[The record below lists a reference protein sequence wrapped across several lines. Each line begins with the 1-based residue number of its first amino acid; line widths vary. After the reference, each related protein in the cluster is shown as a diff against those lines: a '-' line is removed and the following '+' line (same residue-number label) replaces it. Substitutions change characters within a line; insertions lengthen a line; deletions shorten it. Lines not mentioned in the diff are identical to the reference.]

1 MENNYYNEI
10 IKNSKHIRGGIAMKG
25 NSKWKK
31 LVTVALAG
39 TMALSALTGCGNQET
54 SENSTS
60 SATGTVSESNN
71 GSDSAAKVNL
81 TMAWWGNQVRN
92 EATQNALDKYH
103 ELNPNVTVD
112 GQFYQWNDYW
122 GKLSTSAA
130 GKTMPDVIQM
140 DYFYIDQYVQ
150 NNQLLDLTP
159 YIESGALDVSNIS
172 DNVLAMGEIG
182 DGNYG
187 IAAGLNAGCLL
198 YNKTL
203 LDENGITMKDN
214 MTLDEFIEV
223 AKEVTEKTGYR
234 ANLMSLSVYY
244 GYWSRANDL
253 QLKDGKLAGDSAAA
267 YEPYF
272 QLLVDAINDGWHISA
287 KDGIQ
292 QTTAVEQDPMVYGS
306 SPETMSWCAVVTS
319 NMLTSYQNAAPEG
332 MEIGITTIPT
342 SDVKKSNYLKPSQFF
357 CVSADT
363 ANPDEAVA
371 LLNYLINS
379 EDANSF
385 LLGERG
391 VPASSVIS
399 EYVAGK
405 TDAKSAEAMDYINNV
420 ITPNCSP
427 IDPPSPEGYSMVD
440 DVMKKA
446 EEKIQYG
453 EITAQQAAEEYYNK
467 GIEVLGAK

>member
-1 MENNYYNEI
+1 
-10 IKNSKHIRGGIAMKG
+10 MKG

-203 LDENGITMKDN
+203 LDENGMQI
-214 MTLDEFIEV
+214 
-223 AKEVTEKTGYR
+223 R
-234 ANLMSLSVYY
+234 
-244 GYWSRANDL
+244 R
-253 QLKDGKLAGDSAAA
+253 
-267 YEPYF
+267 
-272 QLLVDAINDGWHISA
+272 
-287 KDGIQ
+287 
-292 QTTAVEQDPMVYGS
+292 
-306 SPETMSWCAVVTS
+306 
-319 NMLTSYQNAAPEG
+319 
-332 MEIGITTIPT
+332 
-342 SDVKKSNYLKPSQFF
+342 
-357 CVSADT
+357 
-363 ANPDEAVA
+363 
-371 LLNYLINS
+371 
-379 EDANSF
+379 
-385 LLGERG
+385 
-391 VPASSVIS
+391 
-399 EYVAGK
+399 
-405 TDAKSAEAMDYINNV
+405 
-420 ITPNCSP
+420 
-427 IDPPSPEGYSMVD
+427 
-440 DVMKKA
+440 
-446 EEKIQYG
+446 
-453 EITAQQAAEEYYNK
+453 
-467 GIEVLGAK
+467 